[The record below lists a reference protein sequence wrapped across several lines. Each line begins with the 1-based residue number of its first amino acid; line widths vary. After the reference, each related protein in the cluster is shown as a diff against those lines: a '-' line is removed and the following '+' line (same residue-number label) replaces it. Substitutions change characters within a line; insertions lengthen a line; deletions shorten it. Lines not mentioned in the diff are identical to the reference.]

1 MRSASNLSPRFSPLF
16 WLGDQLVTWDQ
27 YDGLQTAITGMLSG
41 GFSGFSLIHSDT
53 GGYTTL
59 DVFVLK

>member
-1 MRSASNLSPRFSPLF
+1 MRSASPLSPGYSRLF
-16 WLGDQLVTWDQ
+16 WLGDQLVTWDH

-41 GFSGFSLIHSDT
+41 GISGFSLVHSDI

-59 DVFVLK
+59 DVSVLK